1 MQRTFTA
8 GPWAA
13 LAIALA
19 VFAGVAWAAQADVA
33 LSQVSFLAKQSEVA
47 LEGRFAQFA
56 ADIDFDPAHPQAGH
70 VKVSIDL
77 SSVDAGGADANNLL
91 KSKEFFD
98 VAGAPNATFVST
110 AVSARGASGFQA
122 AGTFTLKGHSVNL
135 VIPFVARSDA
145 TGLWV
150 EGGAPISRLAFKVGE
165 GQWGDTSLLDDDVQI
180 RFKVHIAR

>member
-1 MQRTFTA
+1 MQRPFA
-8 GPWAA
+8 ARSWAP
-13 LAIALA
+13 LAIVLA
-19 VFAGVAWAAQADVA
+19 VLAAAGFAAPADIA
-33 LSQVSFLAKQSEVA
+33 HSQVSFLAKQSEVP

-91 KSKEFFD
+91 KSKEFLD
-98 VAGAPNATFVST
+98 VAGAPSASFVST
-110 AVSARGASGFQA
+110 ALSAQGAGGFQA
-122 AGTFTLKGHSVNL
+122 AGTFTLKGHAANL

-150 EGGAPISRLAFKVGE
+150 EGSAPISRLAFKVGE
-165 GQWGDTSLLDDDVQI
+165 GQWGDTSLLDDEVQI
-180 RFKVHIAR
+180 RFKVHIPR